1 MKTIVKILSVG
12 LLAAAC
18 QQFYVDTQMTPDQ
31 AVAKLECDAL
41 ETYTIQGDKPQAVSF
56 KVASTTPWT
65 ITGYEKAEW
74 LKVSPV
80 SSAFSSLSEDIVINA
95 VANPNY
101 QDRSATLTL
110 SSEGTDTTYKIVI
123 NQTRKGKLFVQGVID
138 VFEAEGNT
146 LPFTIETNLAWEVR
160 SDEQWLSF
168 DKNSGVG
175 DGTVQT
181 INATA
186 AANASVSRKAT
197 VTVSAGE
204 DKVSFEVNQKG
215 QSLEFLPVE
224 EPVIDRMGGTLELG
238 VKTTMNWVVECD
250 NSDFTVVKEA
260 DKVVVSA
267 PFNNKFKARTAVI
280 TIKPA
285 SGDFGDVSSTV
296 EVSQDCN
303 FELSG
308 GCEVLED
315 GSVKFSASSDKPRVT
330 TKDRIRYASI
340 VLTMGDVHFG
350 DKGHLCLSTHDAG
363 LTGNSEIKEVV
374 GSRKVV
380 YLEGRSSGSV
390 AAGGSEGDRER
401 ILDDAHLGHLGIHLD
416 AINTGLDLER
426 VVGAITVE
434 CDTSISVGYPSI
446 IVLGSEAETS
456 DVIPNAILVNLLGQ
470 AEVAVSGIGI
480 GIIIASLEV
489 NVDVVLLAVKG
500 ELGT

>member
-363 LTGNSEIKEVV
+363 LTGNSELQCQVNLDGNK
-374 GSRKVV
+374 R
-380 YLEGRSSGSV
+380 LRTN
-390 AAGGSEGDRER
+390 GGNTSYNTAKFSISKDELNALKTYQVDFVPDTETPGN
-401 ILDDAHLGHLGIHLD
+401 IHLEFFY
-416 AINTGLDLER
+416 NG
-426 VVGAITVE
+426 
-434 CDTSISVGYPSI
+434 TSM
-446 IVLGSEAETS
+446 
-456 DVIPNAILVNLLGQ
+456 
-470 AEVAVSGIGI
+470 
-480 GIIIASLEV
+480 ASLSSPSPF
-489 NVDVVLLAVKG
+489 VDDPESGGHYFFGFESSKDDDSWYIVKSCDITLKG
-500 ELGT
+500 E

>member
-123 NQTRKGKLFVQGVID
+123 NQTRKGKLFVQGVTD
-138 VFEAEGNT
+138 AFEAEGNT

-186 AANASVSRKAT
+186 AANASVARKAT

-224 EPVIDRMGGTLELG
+224 EPVIDRMGGSLELG

-250 NSDFTVVKEA
+250 NSDFSVVKEA

-285 SGDFGDVSSTV
+285 SGDFGDVSSSV

-308 GCEVLED
+308 ACEVLED
-315 GSVKFSASSDKPRVT
+315 GSVKISAGGDRPRVT
-330 TKDRIRYASI
+330 TKDRLKYVSI
-340 VLTMGDVHFG
+340 LLTMGDVHFG
-350 DKGHLCLSTHDAG
+350 DKGHLCICTHDSG
-363 LTGNSEIKEVV
+363 LAGNSELQCQVNLDGNKRLRTNGGNTSYNTAKFSISKDELNALKTYQVDFV
-374 GSRKVV
+374 PDT
-380 YLEGRSSGSV
+380 ETSGN
-390 AAGGSEGDRER
+390 
-401 ILDDAHLGHLGIHLD
+401 IHLEFFY
-416 AINTGLDLER
+416 NG
-426 VVGAITVE
+426 
-434 CDTSISVGYPSI
+434 TS
-446 IVLGSEAETS
+446 L
-456 DVIPNAILVNLLGQ
+456 
-470 AEVAVSGIGI
+470 
-480 GIIIASLEV
+480 ASLSSPSPF
-489 NVDVVLLAVKG
+489 VDDPESGGHYFFGFESSKDDDSWYIVKSCDITLKG
-500 ELGT
+500 E

>member
-123 NQTRKGKLFVQGVID
+123 NQTRRGKLFVQGVID

-363 LTGNSEIKEVV
+363 LTGNSELQCQVNLDGNK
-374 GSRKVV
+374 R
-380 YLEGRSSGSV
+380 LRTN
-390 AAGGSEGDRER
+390 GGNTSYNTAKFSISKDELNALKTYQVDFVPDTETPGN
-401 ILDDAHLGHLGIHLD
+401 IHLEFFY
-416 AINTGLDLER
+416 NG
-426 VVGAITVE
+426 
-434 CDTSISVGYPSI
+434 TSM
-446 IVLGSEAETS
+446 
-456 DVIPNAILVNLLGQ
+456 
-470 AEVAVSGIGI
+470 
-480 GIIIASLEV
+480 ASLSSPSPF
-489 NVDVVLLAVKG
+489 VDDPESGGHYFFGFESSKDDDSWYIVKSCDITLKG
-500 ELGT
+500 E